1 VAVVTLATGSLVSCS
16 MERHSVHAL
25 SHHAAIF
32 TYQSCASLMDLVLV
46 RVVKLER
53 DGSVD

>member
-16 MERHSVHAL
+16 MERHSFHAL